1 MFLLMLLSEF
11 VHIGRAEK
19 LLERG
24 GGSNPR
30 PLVLGQWGSFTFWK
44 QYKKFSFTV
53 VPEEIF

>member
-24 GGSNPR
+24 GDRIRDFGFR
-30 PLVLGQWGSFTFWK
+30 PMGLVHILET
-44 QYKKFSFTV
+44 
-53 VPEEIF
+53 I